1 MHVFFSFFL
10 YMYSR
15 WRFNYQEGRDVIPFA
30 GLNPSHFY
38 TCSKP
43 GPGFNVM
50 CRGLLLMFNELR

>member
-1 MHVFFSFFL
+1 
-10 YMYSR
+10 MYSR